1 MCSYAVQLVHQEE
14 ELRREEEAYYQA
26 VRAEA
31 AARLGRVQRRKEKLQ
46 RLIAA
51 RNDPNKWLGEN
62 DSDWEMSVFHSV
74 INFLIIYY
82 LHLLYPCNCT
92 VKMLAIPVSLPM
104 MSGALNFFM
113 FDLHVV
119 LNLQK
124 KIISPHYYLILFKA
138 P

>member
-1 MCSYAVQLVHQEE
+1 VHQEE

-62 DSDWEMSVFHSV
+62 DSDWEMSVYSLSV
-74 INFLIIYY
+74 FKS
-82 LHLLYPCNCT
+82 T
-92 VKMLAIPVSLPM
+92 MLTK
-104 MSGALNFFM
+104 
-113 FDLHVV
+113 DLVFV
-119 LNLQK
+119 IET
-124 KIISPHYYLILFKA
+124 KIGVN
-138 P
+138 

>member
-1 MCSYAVQLVHQEE
+1 MHQEE

-62 DSDWEMSVFHSV
+62 DSDWEMSVYSLSV
-74 INFLIIYY
+74 FKS
-82 LHLLYPCNCT
+82 T
-92 VKMLAIPVSLPM
+92 MLTK
-104 MSGALNFFM
+104 
-113 FDLHVV
+113 DLVFV
-119 LNLQK
+119 IET
-124 KIISPHYYLILFKA
+124 KIGVN
-138 P
+138 

>member
-1 MCSYAVQLVHQEE
+1 MLRLCVQLVHQEE

-62 DSDWEMSVFHSV
+62 DSDWEMYVRSTATYTFPR
-74 INFLIIYY
+74 FLESPGF
-82 LHLLYPCNCT
+82 LLL
-92 VKMLAIPVSLPM
+92 KIP
-104 MSGALNFFM
+104 
-113 FDLHVV
+113 
-119 LNLQK
+119 
-124 KIISPHYYLILFKA
+124 
-138 P
+138 